1 MNIRPFLF
9 YIIPF
14 NSFTVFARFCPFWG
28 RGRGPAICLWEVN
41 LVVILQRPM
50 TSLMLVMSQHSV
62 LYMFHEV
69 FETIHLSNKLYMN
82 FQCNLI

>member
-1 MNIRPFLF
+1 M
-9 YIIPF
+9 
-14 NSFTVFARFCPFWG
+14 
-28 RGRGPAICLWEVN
+28 CLWEVN

-50 TSLMLVMSQHSV
+50 TSLTLVMSQHSV

>member
-1 MNIRPFLF
+1 M
-9 YIIPF
+9 
-14 NSFTVFARFCPFWG
+14 
-28 RGRGPAICLWEVN
+28 CLWEVN

-62 LYMFHEV
+62 LYMFHED
-69 FETIHLSNKLYMN
+69 FETIYLSNKLYMN